1 MQIRGNYLAE
11 KILDILANKKAQLK
25 NKNLRLCAIY
35 VGKDSEQ
42 LGYLKKKEEI
52 AKRLGIEFKLK
63 HITKKISFQKLAEII
78 HKIANNPKTTG
89 VIIQQPIP
97 SELQTNTIYDFIPR
111 VKEIEGFSDKSP
123 FFPPLGLA
131 VLTILKYIYL
141 AEIYNNPDE
150 KINDL
155 IVYPEIKER
164 YLHKIYE
171 NPESIKLDKYFF
183 KDTFSDKKI
192 VLLGRGLTGGGPI
205 AKTLNEFG
213 LNFINIHSGVPDPS
227 IFTKEADIIISAVGK
242 KKVLTADMVKDGC
255 ILINVGLH
263 KTNGKIAGDFSKK
276 EMEPKAKFFTSAVNG
291 IGPLNIAYIYKNLI
305 ESALFQEKG
314 IEF

>member
-1 MQIRGNYLAE
+1 MQINGNYLAQ
-11 KILDILANKKAQLK
+11 KILDILARRKAQLK

-35 VGKDSEQ
+35 VGKDQDQ
-42 LGYLKKKEEI
+42 LGYLKKKEEV
-52 AKRLGIEFKLK
+52 AKLLSIEFQLK
-63 HITKKISFQKLAEII
+63 HIAKKISFQELAEII
-78 HKIANNPKTTG
+78 HKSANDPKTTG

-141 AEIYNNPDE
+141 TDIYNNPDD

-171 NPESIKLDKYFF
+171 NPEGIKLDKYFF
-183 KDTFSDKKI
+183 KDTFSNKKI

-213 LNFINIHSGVPDPS
+213 LNFINLHSGVPDPS
-227 IFTKEADIIISAVGK
+227 MFTKEADIIISAVGK
-242 KKVLTADMVKDGC
+242 KVITPDLIKDGC

-263 KTNGKIAGDFSKK
+263 KVNGKIAGDFNKK
-276 EMEPKAKFFTSAVNG
+276 EIEAKAKFFTSAVNG

-305 ESALFQEKG
+305 ESALFQERG